1 MNCRFTPIVIIVGTS
16 EGAMSLFGSEDA
28 TASGVVR
35 DVTWHESQTPSNLS
49 FRVEQTD
56 ETGNVTGYTQA
67 RAESI
72 DAKNVVSEG
81 DEVTVH
87 GSLGGDGL
95 LEVSEV
101 ENETTGVAFSPDGGE
116 LGTLVF
122 LGPPVGGAM
131 LGGIGGLIGIV
142 PGSASGGAL
151 NGTLAGAGQGLA
163 VGVACTLL
171 IILGLA
177 IYGAVR

>member
-1 MNCRFTPIVIIVGTS
+1 
-16 EGAMSLFGSEDA
+16 MSLLGSEDA
-28 TASGVVR
+28 TATGVVR
-35 DVTWHESQTPSNLS
+35 DVTWHEMQTPSSLS

-72 DAKNVVSEG
+72 EAKNVVSEG

-87 GSLGGDGL
+87 GSVSGDGL

-101 ENETTGVAFSPDGGE
+101 ENETTGVTFSPDGGE

-122 LGPPVGGAM
+122 LGPPAVGAM
-131 LGGIGGLIGIV
+131 LGGLGGLIGIV
-142 PGSASGGAL
+142 PGSAAGGAM

-163 VGVACTLL
+163 VGVACTFLV
-171 IILGLA
+171 ILGLA
-177 IYGAVR
+177 VWGAVR

>member
-1 MNCRFTPIVIIVGTS
+1 
-16 EGAMSLFGSEDA
+16 MSLFGSEDA

-72 DAKNVVSEG
+72 DAKNIVSEG

-87 GSLGGDGL
+87 GNVSGDGL

-101 ENETTGVAFSPDGGE
+101 ENETTGVTFSPDGGE
-116 LGTLVF
+116 LGALVF
-122 LGPPVGGAM
+122 LGPPVVGAL
-131 LGGIGGLIGIV
+131 LGGLGGLIGIV
-142 PGSASGGAL
+142 PGSAAGGAMT
-151 NGTLAGAGQGLA
+151 GILAGAGPGLA
-163 VGVACTLL
+163 VGVACTFL

-177 IYGAVR
+177 VYGVVR